1 MCLSK
6 RCGAGGGRSVVVGA
20 GVGEDGVDDAGGG
33 IGDGEHDDG
42 LLDLGPV
49 DALDVERDG
58 DEFLQGRGAWA
69 SSSTDD
75 LGKDRWS

>member
-1 MCLSK
+1 VCLSK
-6 RCGAGGGRSVVVGA
+6 RCGA
-20 GVGEDGVDDAGGG
+20 
-33 IGDGEHDDG
+33 GEHDDG

-49 DALDVERDG
+49 DALDVERGG

-75 LGKDRWS
+75 LGKDWLS